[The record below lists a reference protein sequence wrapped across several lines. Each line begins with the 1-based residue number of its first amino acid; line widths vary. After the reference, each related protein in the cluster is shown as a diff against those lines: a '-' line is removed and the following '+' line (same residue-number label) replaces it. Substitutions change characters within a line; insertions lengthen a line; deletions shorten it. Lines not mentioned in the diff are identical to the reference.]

1 MEIVSHIIKT
11 YLKHLEVFS
20 LIYMQFNAAFCVWV
34 CILRFVTVFF
44 FFFFFQESKE
54 RFSKPFS
61 KHRHSRQ
68 SHFSKSH
75 SSRKYQRLSTWGESS
90 GQVVV
95 KIIWGGGGLGVGL
108 VREEKPS
115 KIVNWE
121 TWPLFR
127 FWVLVKKILLLSLR
141 ETLSFSN
148 RWLITFICLLRSASI
163 RTYLTVCIKSQILNK
178 DKWYKLTW
186 YCTKFILL
194 L

>member
-1 MEIVSHIIKT
+1 MEVVSHIIKT

-34 CILRFVTVFF
+34 CIRFVTV
-44 FFFFFQESKE
+44 FFFFQESKE

-95 KIIWGGGGLGVGL
+95 KIICLGGGGLGVGL

-148 RWLITFICLLRSASI
+148 RWLITFICLLRSAGI
-163 RTYLTVCIKSQILNK
+163 RTYLTVCIKIPNFK
-178 DKWYKLTW
+178 
-186 YCTKFILL
+186 
-194 L
+194 

>member
-1 MEIVSHIIKT
+1 MEVVSHIIKT

-20 LIYMQFNAAFCVWV
+20 LIFMQFNAAFCLWV

-44 FFFFFQESKE
+44 FFFFSQESKE

-75 SSRKYQRLSTWGESS
+75 SSRKYQRLSTWGESL

-95 KIIWGGGGLGVGL
+95 KIICLGGGGLGVGL

-127 FWVLVKKILLLSLR
+127 FWVLVKKFLLLSLR
-141 ETLSFSN
+141 EPLSLSN
-148 RWLITFICLLRSASI
+148 RWLITFTYLLRFANI
-163 RTYLTVCIKSQILNK
+163 KTYLTVCIKSQILNK
-178 DKWYKLTW
+178 DKCYKLTW
-186 YCTKFILL
+186 YCT
-194 L
+194 